1 MSKKAETARES
12 LPRRQTD
19 PLWLHHPYLAKGHD
33 ATTRN
38 ATATFIRR
46 KGRHFMVTCRHVLEM
61 VVEAR
66 TGSGR
71 EHLTMALHVGRTI
84 LNMAHASPTGVEL
97 SVRAP
102 GGEYEAGQVDIALAP
117 LAEWH
122 WELLRKKKG
131 KVAIDLDS
139 WREPDWS
146 TVEYCLA
153 AGYPDEGKYPTSE
166 DGAEMVAAPI
176 LNVVAELCSDPAR
189 GGSGFT
195 MMSQLAS
202 PPGASFSGMSGG
214 AVYTYEGQERRKVED
229 EEVFPVGIVYG
240 GFPGAN
246 RASEPSEEASR
257 DAFLTERDIMI
268 RALKLTPDVFDDWV
282 RRCGF

>member
-1 MSKKAETARES
+1 MRLPQPLAIRETAALLEAAEACGYES
-12 LPRRQTD
+12 
-19 PLWLHHPYLAKGHD
+19 A
-33 ATTRN
+33 
-38 ATATFIRR
+38 
-46 KGRHFMVTCRHVLEM
+46 
-61 VVEAR
+61 
-66 TGSGR
+66 R
-71 EHLTMALHVGRTI
+71 EHLTMALHVGRRI
-84 LNMAHASPTGVEL
+84 LDMSYVSPEGIEL

-102 GGEYEAGQVDIALAP
+102 GGEYEAGHADIALAP
-117 LAEWH
+117 LAGWH
-122 WELLRKKKG
+122 WELLRDEKG

-146 TVEYCLA
+146 AVRYCLA

-166 DGAEMVAAPI
+166 GGAEMVAAPI

-195 MMSQLAS
+195 MMSELES

-214 AVYTYEGQERRKVED
+214 AVYTYEGQERREVDD

-246 RASEPSEEASR
+246 RASELSEEASA
-257 DAFLTERDIMI
+257 DAFLTERDILI

>member
-33 ATTRN
+33 PTTRN

-46 KGRHFMVTCRHVLEM
+46 KERHFMVTCRHVLEM
-61 VVEAR
+61 VSEAR
-66 TGSGR
+66 MGSGR

-84 LNMAHASPTGVEL
+84 LNMAHWSPTGVEL

-102 GGEYEAGQVDIALAP
+102 GREYEAGQADIALAP
-117 LAEWH
+117 LAKWH
-122 WELLRKKKG
+122 WELLRDEKG
-131 KVAIDLDS
+131 KIAIDLDS

-153 AGYPDEGKYPTSE
+153 AGYPDEGKYSTSV

-195 MMSQLAS
+195 MMSQLDS

-214 AVYTYEGQERRKVED
+214 AVYTYGGQERRKVED
-229 EEVFPVGIVYG
+229 EDVFPVGIVCG

-246 RASEPSEEASR
+246 RASEPSEEVSG
-257 DAFLTERDIMI
+257 DAFLTEGDIMI
-268 RALKLTPDVFDDWV
+268 QALKLTPDVFDDWM